1 MLNWTLLQDECDAL
15 GQQLADH
22 TLDQKTRMTKQKRMA
37 QLKDVLEM
45 HNQILV
51 LEKNIIGSEALRNV
65 EDQEMREMAEAEYQ
79 ADTAKKNELEKE
91 LEDVLYPADEHDD
104 NSVFLEI
111 RAGAGGQE
119 AALFGVD
126 LYRMYSMYA
135 EKKGWA
141 ISVVEDNITD
151 LGGIKELIVH
161 IQGKRVYKHLK
172 FESGV
177 HRVQRVPKTDGAG
190 RVHTSTVTVAV
201 MPELADIE
209 VNINPSDLR
218 IDTYRAGGAGGQHVN
233 KTDSAVRI
241 LHIPSGLVVACQ
253 DERSQIKN
261 REKAMKILQ
270 GRILAFEKEKQEAK
284 TSADRK
290 QQVGSGD
297 RAEKIRTYNYP
308 QNRISDHRVELTLK
322 KLDIIMEGN
331 LDELLIPLIDWDR
344 AERRKKSSL
353 GV

>member
-1 MLNWTLLQDECDAL
+1 MLNWSLIQSEHDELSERL
-15 GQQLADH
+15 GDH
-22 TLDQKTRMTKQKRMA
+22 TLEQKLRVTMQKRMA
-37 QLKDVLEM
+37 QLADVLDM

-51 LEKNIIGSEALRNV
+51 LEKNIIASESLRQV
-65 EDQEMREMAEAEYQ
+65 DDIEMREMAEAEYQ
-79 ADTAKKNELEKE
+79 GDLAKKAELEKE

-141 ISVVEDNITD
+141 VSVVEDNITD
-151 LGGIKELIVH
+151 LGGVKELILH

-201 MPELADIE
+201 MPELADVE
-209 VNINPSDLR
+209 VNISANDLR

-233 KTDSAVRI
+233 RTDSAVRI
-241 LHIPSGLVVACQ
+241 THIPSGIVVACQ

-270 GRILAFEKEKQEAK
+270 GRILAFEKEKQDAK
-284 TSADRK
+284 ISADRK

-297 RAEKIRTYNYP
+297 RAEKIRTYNFP
-308 QNRISDHRVELTLK
+308 QNRVTDHRIDLTLK
-322 KLDIIMEGN
+322 KLDMVMEGCFE
-331 LDELLIPLIDWDR
+331 ELIVPLIDWDR
-344 AERRKKSSL
+344 SERRKKSSL